1 MNRRESMNKCG
12 AFLICLLSLFFGSVA
27 ASQAEPSAT
36 VVVTPQNYQ
45 GKCPVSLM
53 VDAKI
58 TSTSAGNVT
67 IKGVFSTGFE
77 TPYETIKF
85 DTPGTI
91 DYQKGFVSGEKSLPQ
106 YPTSG
111 WVAIVLPGGKMSNK
125 APINV
130 TCKDPDLA
138 VYDLTWTPPKNVVL
152 KAPIPL
158 GSTLVKLKNQG
169 TANSGPISLTFSCEG
184 IPGTGPFGGTPSCPS
199 GVFPRIWAPISTNL
213 VAGEGTE
220 TGIVAGSNN
229 MPPSWGGGK
238 YKITAEAKLMS
249 GDTEPDIANNKTV
262 LEINVP
268 WAVLTDISWM
278 NATGQNYK
286 GICSEKQNATIA
298 IGKISG
304 NGYGTIKY
312 QWIMDGNPVGNI
324 SEIQYKVDD
333 MMLEAGGI
341 TVLPMKNKT
350 GWAAIKVISPVQK
363 ESNHAPYMI
372 ECTNVFDKN
381 LIDKANL
388 SLGYWKNPGKLA
400 SAPQTC
406 QECLSTFNQINGIDQ
421 RCISLVKEGETLTK
435 GLYGGGLSKPEN
447 DRMSRRLDEISKQL
461 DVNMTQ
467 RKGLVAQYDKQVTDF
482 NAQPKRM
489 KPAVR

>member
-1 MNRRESMNKCG
+1 MNKYG
-12 AFLICLLSLFFGSVA
+12 TFLICLALLFFGVVV

-36 VVVTPQNYQ
+36 VSVNPPTYQ
-45 GKCPVSLM
+45 GKCPVSLW

-67 IKGVFSTGFE
+67 IKYVFSTGYE
-77 TPYETIKF
+77 TPYEAIKF
-85 DTPGTI
+85 DKPGTI
-91 DYQKGFVSGEKSLPQ
+91 DYQKGLVSGEKSLPQ
-106 YPTSG
+106 YPTTG

-184 IPGTGPFGGTPSCPS
+184 IPGTGPFGGTPSCPA
-199 GVFPRIWAPISTNL
+199 GTFPKTWAPISTNL
-213 VAGEGTE
+213 VAGEATE

-249 GDTEPDIANNKTV
+249 GDTEPDTTNNKTV

-268 WAVLTDISWM
+268 WAAMTDISWM

-286 GICSEKQNATIA
+286 GVCSEKQNATIVT
-298 IGKISG
+298 GKISG

-312 QWIMDGNPVGNI
+312 QWIVDGNPVGSI

-333 MMLEAGGI
+333 MILEAGGVI
-341 TVLPMKNKT
+341 VLPTQNKT

-363 ESNHAPYMI
+363 ESNHAPYTI
-372 ECTNVFDKN
+372 ECTNAFDKG
-381 LIDKANL
+381 LIDKASL
-388 SLGYWKNPGKLA
+388 SFGYWKNLGKLA
-400 SAPQTC
+400 PAPQTC

-421 RCISLVKEGETLTK
+421 RYLPLVKEGEALTK
-435 GLYGGGLSKPEN
+435 GLHAGGLSKPEN
-447 DRMSRRLDEISKQL
+447 DRMSRRLNEISKEL
-461 DVNMTQ
+461 DANMTQ
-467 RKGLVAQYDKQVTDF
+467 RKGLVVQYEKQVTDF
-482 NAQPKRM
+482 NAQPKRL
-489 KPAVR
+489 KPVVR